1 MKATNFLQEPGLAD
15 AWTKLAHALA
25 FYPQPA
31 GGSSHQVATKPAKLG
46 IFERLDRWF
55 WKQHVKE
62 CEDYLAKSKDVFELE
77 QRMRN
82 LDRLVGS
89 RYY

>member
-46 IFERLDRWF
+46 IFERLDRWL
-55 WKQHVKE
+55 WRQEMKE
-62 CEDYLAKSKDVFELE
+62 REAWLAQSQDIFELE
-77 QRMRN
+77 QRMRM
-82 LDRLVGS
+82 LERVGS